1 MSAKRDLA
9 RENEIRRD
17 ATKSRN
23 ADKVMIGYIKTIH
36 PTVYR
41 EAQKYLQGL
50 IAENPGKKDP
60 TKTNGFRRMMET
72 KASSETHLAKNKI
85 IKMDRMRLQ
94 IELNDFGETSN
105 PTAQATSNPTAQ
117 ATSNPTAQTEVTEV
131 VATSNP
137 LAEAATAVGP
147 VGEPLSLMDNETLEQ
162 IMADLREDPTIATF
176 FSDFEHQLD
185 NCPMW

>member
-1 MSAKRDLA
+1 MSGKRNLA
-9 RENEIRRD
+9 RENEIRRN

-60 TKTNGFRRMMET
+60 TKTKGFRRMMET

-105 PTAQATSNPTAQ
+105 PTAQT
-117 ATSNPTAQTEVTEV
+117 TSNPTAQTEVTEV

-137 LAEAATAVGP
+137 LAEAATAAGP

-176 FSDFEHQLD
+176 FQRF
-185 NCPMW
+185 